1 VTGSVTAIEQVERTH
16 AAIARFGAALMDG
29 FAPTYRR
36 LGFPRTADG
45 MEASAGR
52 MRRNAD
58 DREARADRI
67 RAELDR
73 LLHPP
78 KD

>member
-1 VTGSVTAIEQVERTH
+1 
-16 AAIARFGAALMDG
+16 MDG